1 MLYNISLG
9 GGQGGGGTGVRAGHR
24 HTEVGGVTGQGG
36 PAARDSERHPGF
48 CDLREWT
55 CGRVSLSHFV
65 AQRKMITL

>member
-1 MLYNISLG
+1 MACAVREGLG
-9 GGQGGGGTGVRAGHR
+9 GLGWHMHA
-24 HTEVGGVTGQGG
+24 EAGGVTGQGG